1 MKSEFQIQMIKA
13 RGASLDEYAAL
24 NRIINRI
31 RLERL
36 PDDPPMP
43 MQELVQQMRNLPDFV
58 DLKMWCVWDESHTEI
73 IAHGNVGLMQMKE
86 NRHLA
91 QFDIIVQKEYRRQGL
106 GRQLLALVVE
116 ACQADHRRLLIV
128 DTSNRIPG
136 GEAFLNRLGGQKGLV
151 GHVNQLK
158 LSDLDRS
165 LVDQWLAQGQKNSE
179 EFELGVWEGSYPEDQ
194 LAEIAQ
200 LLDLINQ
207 QPLGDLEIEEMHIS
221 PEQLRQI
228 EKMDAARGNKRTTF
242 YLMEKATGKFAG
254 YTETIWNANR
264 PEILRQDMTGVYP
277 EYRGKGLGRWLKA
290 AMLDRVMKEHPEIK
304 YVRTQNA
311 DMNAAMLKINNEL
324 GFQPYNA
331 ITTWQI
337 DIDKVLDY
345 LKDNQI
351 KEEQNG

>member
-1 MKSEFQIQMIKA
+1 MKADFQIQPFKA
-13 RGASLDEYAAL
+13 RGATLKDYAAL

-36 PDDPPMP
+36 PNDPPMP

-58 DLKMWCVWDESHTEI
+58 DLQMWCIWDESHTEI

-91 QFDIIVQKEYRRQGL
+91 QFDIIVQKEVRRQGL
-106 GRQLLALVVE
+106 GRQLLTLVVE
-116 ACQADHRRLLIV
+116 ACQIDNRRLLIV

-136 GEAFLNRLGGQKGLV
+136 GEAFLNRIGGQKGLV

-165 LVDQWLAQGQKNSE
+165 LVDRWLAQGQENSE
-179 EFELGVWEGSYPEDQ
+179 EFELGVWEGSYPEEQ
-194 LAEIAQ
+194 LTEIAH

-207 QPLGDLEIEEMHIS
+207 QPLGDLEIEDMHIS

-228 EKMDAARGNKRTTF
+228 EKMDTARGNKRTTF

-290 AMLDRVMKEHPEIK
+290 AMLDRAMRERPEIK

-345 LKDNQI
+345 LKDHQK
-351 KEEQNG
+351 KEIRNG